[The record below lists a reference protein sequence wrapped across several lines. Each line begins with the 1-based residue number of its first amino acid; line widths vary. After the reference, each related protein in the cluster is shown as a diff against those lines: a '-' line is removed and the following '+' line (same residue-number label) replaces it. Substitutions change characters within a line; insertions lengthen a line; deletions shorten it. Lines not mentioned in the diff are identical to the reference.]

1 MSIDV
6 QEDGSEKTFDLIGD
20 IEQEEDEEAERGQEP
35 ADITLGEDMVIEVTQ
50 VVVDDSTMM
59 RS

>member
-20 IEQEEDEEAERGQEP
+20 IEQEEDEAERGQEP
-35 ADITLGEDMVIEVTQ
+35 ADITLGEDMAIVVTQ
-50 VVVDDSTMM
+50 AVVDDLTM

>member
-6 QEDGSEKTFDLIGD
+6 QADGSEKTFDLIGD
-20 IEQEEDEEAERGQEP
+20 IEQEEGEEAERGQEP
-35 ADITLGEDMVIEVTQ
+35 ADITLGDDMVIEITQ
-50 VVVDDSTMM
+50 AVVYDSTMM